1 MYSAY
6 CLHFSESF
14 FSRTRSLSQRVENLQ
29 ILRDTTQL
37 PFKEVSSIH
46 ASSPVKY
53 QNVCDVCVF
62 VSQAVLTLSFSSLP
76 V

>member
-53 QNVCDVCVF
+53 QNVCVF
-62 VSQAVLTLSFSSLP
+62 VSKAVLILSFSSLP